1 MKIIITGALGHIG
14 SSLTRYLSKIKKI
27 KKVYLIDNLSS
38 QRYCS
43 LFDLPNNISYYFI
56 EKNLATSSPY
66 SLPNSDYIIHLAAK
80 TDAAQSAKYEKE
92 FYENNLE
99 ATKNIIKYSKK
110 KKSKL
115 IFASTTSVYGP
126 QSNEVNENC
135 SSNDLNPQSPYAD
148 IKIKEEKLIAKKIT
162 SKNSYLILRLGT
174 IYGFSEGIRFH
185 TAINKFCLQACMRVP
200 LTVWKTAYNQKRP
213 YLSLGDF
220 NQAIGHIIEK
230 RLVDNSIYNLLS
242 HNKKVSDIIK
252 IINKKISTKIKFVNH
267 PIMNQLSYE
276 ISNKKF
282 CDTNYKF
289 KSNLEKDINK
299 IIDRLIN
306 INS

>member
-1 MKIIITGALGHIG
+1 M
-14 SSLTRYLSKIKKI
+14 
-27 KKVYLIDNLSS
+27 
-38 QRYCS
+38 
-43 LFDLPNNISYYFI
+43 PNNISYYFI

-115 IFASTTSVYGP
+115 IFASTTSIYGP

-148 IKIKEEKLIAKKIT
+148 IKIKEEKLIAKRIT

-213 YLSLGDF
+213 YLSF
-220 NQAIGHIIEK
+220 NVSDNYGINLSSLLLNISGGSYPIYH
-230 RLVDNSIYNLLS
+230 RVDNSIYNLLS
-242 HNKKVSDIIK
+242 YNKKVSDIIK
-252 IINKKISTKIKFVNH
+252 IINKKVSTKINFVNH

-289 KSNLEKDINK
+289 KSNLEEDINK

>member
-1 MKIIITGALGHIG
+1 M
-14 SSLTRYLSKIKKI
+14 
-27 KKVYLIDNLSS
+27 
-38 QRYCS
+38 
-43 LFDLPNNISYYFI
+43 
-56 EKNLATSSPY
+56 
-66 SLPNSDYIIHLAAK
+66 
-80 TDAAQSAKYEKE
+80 
-92 FYENNLE
+92 
-99 ATKNIIKYSKK
+99 
-110 KKSKL
+110 
-115 IFASTTSVYGP
+115 
-126 QSNEVNENC
+126 
-135 SSNDLNPQSPYAD
+135 
-148 IKIKEEKLIAKKIT
+148 
-162 SKNSYLILRLGT
+162 YLILRLGT

-242 HNKKVSDIIK
+242 HNKKVCDIIK
-252 IINKKISTKIKFVNH
+252 IINKKVSTKIKFVNH

-282 CDTNYKF
+282 RDTNYKF
-289 KSNLEKDINK
+289 ESNLEKDINK

>member
-27 KKVYLIDNLSS
+27 KKVYLIDNISS

-43 LFDLPNNISYYFI
+43 LFDLPNNISYCFI
-56 EKNLATSSPY
+56 EQNLATSSPY

-92 FYENNLE
+92 FYANNLE

-115 IFASTTSVYGP
+115 IFASTTSVYGA
-126 QSNEVNENC
+126 QSNKVNENC

-148 IKIKEEKLIAKKIT
+148 IKINEEKLIAKRIT

-185 TAINKFCLQACMRVP
+185 TAINKFCLQACMRLP

-220 NQAIGHIIEK
+220 NQAIGHIIEN

-252 IINKKISTKIKFVNH
+252 IINKKIATKIKFVNH

-289 KSNLEKDINK
+289 KSNLKEDINK